1 MTTCRDCS
9 PTARSRSIP
18 LTGIRGSAIKLVE
31 TLAAGR
37 VCVSTV
43 DGARGFASDAPSGL
57 VVAPSVAAMA
67 TPIVELLTDVGR
79 RHRLEAPAPA
89 LDAYGWHHSVAR
101 QRELFVELLE

>member
-1 MTTCRDCS
+1 VPRLLADC
-9 PTARSRSIP
+9 ALAINP

-43 DGARGFASDAPSGL
+43 DGARGFTSDAPSGL

-67 TPIVELLTDVGR
+67 TPIAELLTDVER
-79 RHRLEAPAPA
+79 RHQLEKSAAA

-101 QRELFVELLE
+101 QRTLFEKLLG